1 MAPCGWARADMA
13 GALNG
18 FRVLEFASLGPGPF
32 CGMMLADHGAE
43 VIVAHR
49 PGGAPDP
56 RDPVFRS
63 RKLVEIDIK
72 TPEGRA
78 RAIDLAKTC
87 DAVIEGY
94 RPGVMERAGLGP
106 DDLLAANPR
115 LVYGRMTGW
124 GQYGP
129 LAPIAGHDINYIAI
143 SGALHCFGRAGERPV
158 PPLNLVGDYGGGG
171 MMLAFGVVTALL
183 HAARTGEGQVI
194 DCAMTDGSAALMA
207 LIWGAR
213 ETWGWKDERGVNM
226 LDTGAHFY
234 DTYETADRQ
243 YVSFG
248 PIEPQFYKSAL
259 GVLGLADDPDFAAQM
274 DQTRWPRLKQKLE
287 AIFRTRTRDE
297 WTVLFE
303 GSESCFAPVLSLD
316 EAYAHPH
323 NLARGTF
330 SEVAGVRQPAP
341 APRLSRTPAVTPRQP
356 TALEGAREPAFSRPE
371 IID

>member
-1 MAPCGWARADMA
+1 MAPCGWARADME

-78 RAIDLAKTC
+78 RAIDLARTC

-129 LAPIAGHDINYIAI
+129 LAPTAGHDINYIAI

-158 PPLNLVGDYGGGG
+158 APLNLVGDYGGGG

-183 HAARTGEGQVI
+183 HASRTGEGQVI

-274 DQTRWPRLKQKLE
+274 DQTRWPRLKEKLE

-330 SEVAGVRQPAP
+330 SDVAGVRQPAP
-341 APRLSRTPAVTPRQP
+341 APRLSRTPAVPPHQP
-356 TALEGAREPAFSRPE
+356 VAL
-371 IID
+371 

>member
-1 MAPCGWARADMA
+1 MS
-13 GALNG
+13 NG
-18 FRVLEFASLGPGPF
+18 PLTGLKVVEFVGIGPGPH
-32 CGMMLADHGAE
+32 CAMLLADLGAE
-43 VIVAHR
+43 VLRIQRKGGNGWPNPVADRNR
-49 PGGAPDP
+49 P
-56 RDPVFRS
+56 V
-63 RKLVEIDIK
+63 LEIDIRNEAGRDLCK
-72 TPEGRA
+72 KAAERADVVMEGF
-78 RAIDLAKTC
+78 
-87 DAVIEGY
+87 
-94 RPGVMERAGLGP
+94 RPGVMERLGLGP
-106 DDLLAANPR
+106 EVLCAANPR
-115 LVYGRMTGW
+115 LVYARMTGW
-124 GQYGP
+124 GQDGP
-129 LAPIAGHDINYIAI
+129 LAKTAGHDINYIAI

-158 PPLNLVGDYGGGG
+158 APLNLVGDYGGGG

-183 HAARTGEGQVI
+183 HASRTGEGQVI

-274 DQTRWPRLKQKLE
+274 DQTRWPRLKEKLE

-330 SEVAGVRQPAP
+330 SDVAGVRQPAP
-341 APRLSRTPAVTPRQP
+341 APRLSRTPAVPPHQP
-356 TALEGAREPAFSRPE
+356 VAL
-371 IID
+371 

>member
-63 RKLVEIDIK
+63 RKLVAIDIK

-78 RAIDLAKTC
+78 RAIDLARTC

-129 LAPIAGHDINYIAI
+129 LAPTAGHDINYIAI

-158 PPLNLVGDYGGGG
+158 APLNLVGDYGGGG

-183 HAARTGEGQVI
+183 HASRTGEGQVI

-274 DQTRWPRLKQKLE
+274 DQTRWPRLKEKLE

-330 SEVAGVRQPAP
+330 SDVAGVRQPAP
-341 APRLSRTPAVTPRQP
+341 APRLSRTPAVPPHQP
-356 TALEGAREPAFSRPE
+356 VAL
-371 IID
+371 

>member
-1 MAPCGWARADMA
+1 MA
-13 GALNG
+13 GALAG

-43 VIVAHR
+43 VIVAYR

-78 RAIDLAKTC
+78 QALELAKTC
-87 DAVIEGY
+87 EAVIEGF

-129 LAPIAGHDINYIAI
+129 LAPTAGHDINYIAI
-143 SGALHCFGRAGERPV
+143 SGALNTFGRAGERPV
-158 PPLNLVGDYGGGG
+158 APLNIVGDYGGGG
-171 MMLAFGVVTALL
+171 MMLAFGIVSALL
-183 HAARTGEGQVI
+183 HASRTGEGQVI

-213 ETWGWKDERGVNM
+213 ATWGWEDKRGVNM

-234 DTYETADRQ
+234 DTYETADGLH
-243 YVSFG
+243 VSFG
-248 PIEPQFYKSAL
+248 PIEPQFYQAAL
-259 GVLGLADDPDFAAQM
+259 GKLGLSDDPDFAAQN
-274 DQTRWPRLKQKLE
+274 DKARWPRLKKKLE
-287 AIFRTRTRDE
+287 EVFRTRTRDE
-297 WTVLFE
+297 WTAIFV
-303 GSESCFAPVLSLD
+303 GTDACFAPVLSLD

-323 NLARGTF
+323 NVARGTF
-330 SEVAGVRQPAP
+330 SEIEGVRQPSP
-341 APRLSRTPAVTPRQP
+341 APRLSRTPAEAPR
-356 TALEGAREPAFSRPE
+356 RPSTL
-371 IID
+371 

>member
-78 RAIDLAKTC
+78 RAIDLARTC

-129 LAPIAGHDINYIAI
+129 LAPTAGHDINYIAI

-158 PPLNLVGDYGGGG
+158 APLNLVGDYGGGG

-183 HAARTGEGQVI
+183 HASRTGEGQVI

-274 DQTRWPRLKQKLE
+274 DQTRWPRLKEKLE

-330 SEVAGVRQPAP
+330 SDVAGVRQPAP
-341 APRLSRTPAVTPRQP
+341 APRLSRTPAVPPHQP
-356 TALEGAREPAFSRPE
+356 VAL
-371 IID
+371 

>member
-1 MAPCGWARADMA
+1 
-13 GALNG
+13 
-18 FRVLEFASLGPGPF
+18 
-32 CGMMLADHGAE
+32 
-43 VIVAHR
+43 
-49 PGGAPDP
+49 
-56 RDPVFRS
+56 
-63 RKLVEIDIK
+63 
-72 TPEGRA
+72 
-78 RAIDLAKTC
+78 
-87 DAVIEGY
+87 
-94 RPGVMERAGLGP
+94 
-106 DDLLAANPR
+106 
-115 LVYGRMTGW
+115 
-124 GQYGP
+124 
-129 LAPIAGHDINYIAI
+129 
-143 SGALHCFGRAGERPV
+143 V

-259 GVLGLADDPDFAAQM
+259 GVLGLADDPDFAVQM
-274 DQTRWPRLKQKLE
+274 DQTRWPRLKEKLE

-297 WTVLFE
+297 WTVQFE

-330 SEVAGVRQPAP
+330 SDVAGVRQPAP
-341 APRLSRTPAVTPRQP
+341 APRLSRTPAVPPHQP
-356 TALEGAREPAFSRPE
+356 VAL
-371 IID
+371 